1 MNGLL
6 QDVRYAVRQL
16 GKTRGFTIVAVLTLA
31 LGIGANTAI
40 FSVVNGVVLNPLPFP
55 NSDRLVSMFEE
66 KPDFPRGSISYPD
79 FLDWQRESRAFEA
92 IAAYRWADGS
102 ITGSGTAEQVHAQ
115 HISATFF
122 PILGV
127 KPIVGRN
134 FNADEDRRGA
144 NPTAL
149 ISEGLWKRKFGSDP
163 NVIGKRIVVAGQG
176 RTIIGVIPASF
187 NLTIQNFRTADI
199 YEPIGD
205 EIDPAFYQRDSYWGT
220 DAIALVKRGVSIE
233 QAREDMKR
241 VNIGLAAAYPD
252 TDAKI
257 KTNIMTVKEGMV
269 GDIRPVLLVLLGA
282 VGFVLLIACV
292 NVANLL
298 LARSTVRQ
306 REFSIRAA
314 LGAGQRRIVR
324 QLLTESILL
333 ALAGGALGF
342 VLAKWVTVAALS
354 LAPTGSFMPTIPR
367 AQEVGLDW
375 RVLLFAFGVSL
386 LTGVLFG
393 LAPALRMS
401 RTNLG
406 ETLKDTARS
415 ISGQRSRV
423 QSVFVIGEMAMA
435 LVLLVGA
442 GLMLRTLMQLWNLSP
457 GFDPHNIV
465 NFGVTP
471 PPSLT
476 TQAPDAIRAS
486 FRHIESAVR
495 AVPGVESAALSWGA
509 TPMESDSERAF
520 ITEGQPQTTREAD
533 LPLALYYQVTPDY
546 RETMRV
552 PLLRGRFL
560 SESDNENSERVAVI
574 DSSFAKKYF
583 SGQDAIGKHVSI
595 FDFGPDAKQRA
606 WISFRV
612 VGIAGHVRQFGLSD
626 DSSRPLQAQLY
637 TSMMQE
643 QAGTLKD
650 AAQGANVFVRFRP
663 PLTAEAAF
671 EAIRQKLV
679 TENDQM
685 IVSGNES
692 EEAVVGRS
700 IASQRFALVLLG
712 AFAGLALLLASIGIY
727 GVLSYLVGRRTP
739 EIGVRMALGAQRSDV
754 LRMILRDGARL
765 AIVGTAIGIAAAL
778 ALAQPMEKMLFGV
791 KPTDPITFAA
801 VAILLCAIA
810 LFSCYLPARRAAKV
824 DPMVALR
831 YE

>member
-6 QDVRYAVRQL
+6 QDVRYALRQL

-127 KPIVGRN
+127 KPIIGRN

-149 ISEGLWKRKFGSDP
+149 ISQGLWKRKFGSDP

-220 DAIALVKRGVSIE
+220 DAIARLKPGVSIE

-241 VNIGLAAAYPD
+241 VNTGLAAAYPD

-324 QLLTESILL
+324 QLLT
-333 ALAGGALGF
+333 
-342 VLAKWVTVAALS
+342 
-354 LAPTGSFMPTIPR
+354 
-367 AQEVGLDW
+367 
-375 RVLLFAFGVSL
+375 
-386 LTGVLFG
+386 
-393 LAPALRMS
+393 
-401 RTNLG
+401 
-406 ETLKDTARS
+406 
-415 ISGQRSRV
+415 
-423 QSVFVIGEMAMA
+423 
-435 LVLLVGA
+435 
-442 GLMLRTLMQLWNLSP
+442 
-457 GFDPHNIV
+457 
-465 NFGVTP
+465 
-471 PPSLT
+471 
-476 TQAPDAIRAS
+476 
-486 FRHIESAVR
+486 
-495 AVPGVESAALSWGA
+495 
-509 TPMESDSERAF
+509 
-520 ITEGQPQTTREAD
+520 
-533 LPLALYYQVTPDY
+533 
-546 RETMRV
+546 
-552 PLLRGRFL
+552 
-560 SESDNENSERVAVI
+560 
-574 DSSFAKKYF
+574 
-583 SGQDAIGKHVSI
+583 
-595 FDFGPDAKQRA
+595 
-606 WISFRV
+606 
-612 VGIAGHVRQFGLSD
+612 
-626 DSSRPLQAQLY
+626 
-637 TSMMQE
+637 
-643 QAGTLKD
+643 
-650 AAQGANVFVRFRP
+650 
-663 PLTAEAAF
+663 
-671 EAIRQKLV
+671 
-679 TENDQM
+679 
-685 IVSGNES
+685 
-692 EEAVVGRS
+692 
-700 IASQRFALVLLG
+700 
-712 AFAGLALLLASIGIY
+712 
-727 GVLSYLVGRRTP
+727 
-739 EIGVRMALGAQRSDV
+739 
-754 LRMILRDGARL
+754 
-765 AIVGTAIGIAAAL
+765 
-778 ALAQPMEKMLFGV
+778 
-791 KPTDPITFAA
+791 
-801 VAILLCAIA
+801 
-810 LFSCYLPARRAAKV
+810 
-824 DPMVALR
+824 
-831 YE
+831 